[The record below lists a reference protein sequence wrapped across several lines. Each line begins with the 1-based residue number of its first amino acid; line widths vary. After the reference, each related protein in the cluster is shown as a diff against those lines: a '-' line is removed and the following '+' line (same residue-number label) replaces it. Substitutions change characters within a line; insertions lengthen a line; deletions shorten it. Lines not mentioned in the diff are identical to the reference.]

1 MQGGVN
7 ALKLNE
13 NLTKKARIREIH
25 QKGDNKL
32 RLPSLGNRD
41 LIKKTPYIEDYATSG
56 IAKGSMA
63 W

>member
-1 MQGGVN
+1 M
-7 ALKLNE
+7 KLNE
-13 NLTKKARIREIH
+13 NLTKKARIREIY

-41 LIKKTPYIEDYATSG
+41 LIKKTPYILTEDYTTSG